1 MNWESWKQLFWVI
14 LLVKVILKKRVHKI
28 ILYFSHCTDIL
39 RGLSIL
45 IIFYHENLKDYL
57 MKILHL
63 LLNLSLNYLG
73 TKLRVR
79 FSGTCL
85 KQESITYTH
94 RKIVNIYIVYET
106 NKNDKITSSDPT
118 LENCLFGAVRF
129 TYKFW
134 CWQIQIFWIWNWIW

>member
-1 MNWESWKQLFWVI
+1 
-14 LLVKVILKKRVHKI
+14 
-28 ILYFSHCTDIL
+28 
-39 RGLSIL
+39 
-45 IIFYHENLKDYL
+45 

-129 TYKFW
+129 TYKF
-134 CWQIQIFWIWNWIW
+134 

>member
-1 MNWESWKQLFWVI
+1 
-14 LLVKVILKKRVHKI
+14 
-28 ILYFSHCTDIL
+28 
-39 RGLSIL
+39 
-45 IIFYHENLKDYL
+45 

-118 LENCLFGAVRF
+118 LENCLVQFVSLKNF
-129 TYKFW
+129 DVDKYKYSGYGIGFDRHGSYS
-134 CWQIQIFWIWNWIW
+134 QLVVELVEM

>member
-1 MNWESWKQLFWVI
+1 
-14 LLVKVILKKRVHKI
+14 
-28 ILYFSHCTDIL
+28 
-39 RGLSIL
+39 
-45 IIFYHENLKDYL
+45 

-79 FSGTCL
+79 FSGTC
-85 KQESITYTH
+85 
-94 RKIVNIYIVYET
+94 YET

-129 TYKFW
+129 T
-134 CWQIQIFWIWNWIW
+134 